1 MHQFLKPVFATILI
15 PFALWAQDDFYPTEP
30 YYGGGVGFSEMF
42 LFVDVGKLEGFEL
55 LGTVTDTV
63 GNSTGLGFNTDD
75 FRTPFVIYGGEG
87 FSQITGRWRI
97 GGYAGLGTSTISD
110 RGEIT
115 LFLDLNGDG
124 IRDADEAIQTY
135 EGDVPDRQASFTI
148 LISGAIVEY
157 TIPILRGL
165 ELNAGALMG
174 LGSVTAKITQSS
186 GGGGWEDQFT
196 DMFSVGPEGYYAVGD
211 LDTSG
216 TIDNDDFALVQAFT
230 ATAAGSNMTSLRGSF
245 FNMQPYA
252 GIKLQFLDR
261 MGLRLTVGYNMGSVQ
276 QGQWILNDLERIS
289 DSQKT
294 SFNGLAVRA
303 MIYFGL

>member
-15 PFALWAQDDFYPTEP
+15 PFALWAQDDFFPTEP

-115 LFLDLNGDG
+115 LFW
-124 IRDADEAIQTY
+124 IR
-135 EGDVPDRQASFTI
+135 
-148 LISGAIVEY
+148 
-157 TIPILRGL
+157 
-165 ELNAGALMG
+165 M
-174 LGSVTAKITQSS
+174 VTVFVMQMRLFKHMK
-186 GGGGWEDQFT
+186 E
-196 DMFSVGPEGYYAVGD
+196 MFRIG
-211 LDTSG
+211 
-216 TIDNDDFALVQAFT
+216 
-230 ATAAGSNMTSLRGSF
+230 
-245 FNMQPYA
+245 
-252 GIKLQFLDR
+252 
-261 MGLRLTVGYNMGSVQ
+261 RLP
-276 QGQWILNDLERIS
+276 LP
-289 DSQKT
+289 
-294 SFNGLAVRA
+294 F
-303 MIYFGL
+303 

>member
-1 MHQFLKPVFATILI
+1 MHQFIKSVLTIFSITLI
-15 PFALWAQDDFYPTEP
+15 LWAQDDFYPSEP

-42 LFVDVGKLEGFEL
+42 LFMDVGKLEGFEL
-55 LGTVTDTV
+55 LGTVTDTA
-63 GNSTGLGFNTDD
+63 GNTTGLGFNTAG
-75 FRTPFVIYGGEG
+75 FRSPFVVYGGEG

-97 GGYAGLGTSTISD
+97 GGYAGLGNSSISD
-110 RGEIT
+110 RKEIT
-115 LFLDLNGDG
+115 LFLDQNSDG
-124 IRDADEAIQTY
+124 LFDIDETTQTY
-135 EGDVPDRQASFTI
+135 DGDVPDRQASFTL
-148 LISGAIVEY
+148 LISGVIVEY

-186 GGGGWEDQFT
+186 GDGGWNDQFT
-196 DMFSVGPEGYYAVGD
+196 DMYSIGPDGYYAIGD

-216 TIDNDDFALVQAFT
+216 VIDTDDFVLVEFET
-230 ATAAGSNMTSLRGSF
+230 SVAGSSMKTLKGSF

-252 GIKLQFLDR
+252 GVKLQFLDR
-261 MGLRLTVGYNMGSVQ
+261 MGLKMTVGYNLGSVQ
-276 QGQWILNDLERIS
+276 QGKWILNDLERIS
-289 DSQKT
+289 DSQAT